1 MAQFNEANS
10 VRDFVRD
17 LVKSIDVQFVP
28 GNELPRRT
36 DEVMLEGAGQGC
48 ADPAEP
54 GDRGRPGQGRRG
66 HLQPARDP
74 DRRPDQP
81 ASGGG
86 ERGVHGVA
94 DRAEVDAVR
103 PERRAHDGP
112 ADRLR

>member
-36 DEVMLEGAGQGC
+36 DEVLLEGSVKAALIRLNPEIA
-48 ADPAEP
+48 ADPDE
-54 GDRGRPGQGRRG
+54 GRRG

-81 ASGGG
+81 ASGRG

-94 DRAEVDAVR
+94 DRARSRCPSAR
-103 PERRAHDGP
+103 TASTRRSG
-112 ADRLR
+112 

>member
-36 DEVMLEGAGQGC
+36 DEVLLEGAVKS
-48 ADPAEP
+48 ALIRLNS
-54 GDRGRPGQGRRG
+54 GDRGGPRQGGRG
-66 HLQPARDP
+66 HLQPSRDP
-74 DRRPDQP
+74 HLGSHEP

-103 PERRAHDGP
+103 SER
-112 ADRLR
+112 